1 MAQLEVPKQRS
12 SGSPKKKADYS
23 KEFPS
28 FSSSFS
34 SSTSSS
40 SLDIPIIFSVFYG
53 RPQRGL
59 TSHSTSSTPSHPL
72 KHVSFESKVNASF
85 IEHARKKTEEPRGRI
100 WERRKHR
107 RDCDSIQFKEIATL
121 ASTHQD
127 QILELWGSKHCAVCD
142 NQPATAVLYLPIC
155 CTYDGYYTLADGDRL
170 FWLMLSIAK
179 LVADLDSDVKV
190 RSAIGSN
197 VHMPYIN
204 GLAVPVCSAEDT
216 CRKEANLEVA
226 RFLKAFGFD
235 DTPAP
240 EEAKADDNDY
250 DSEERVRD
258 EQNRSVGPLLHRRS
272 TCSSKFAT
280 DMAMFRD
287 AIEADE
293 WEDDDVT
300 DSGDEAVQSE
310 PPVPSIPGHS
320 PTRMHLHERV
330 PLRYTVLCGQPI
342 LNRSPG
348 ATATEV
354 DAGRLTCLVFTS
366 RWEAGLLE
374 SVANASHDP
383 EPYQMIASFHERF
396 IMASAEFRCCICPKR
411 VLATTLVHCP
421 ISFRRDAENSP
432 CNQPHRQSMIR
443 LLQYTKGKWNYPET
457 KAALGYDGVWHIDDF
472 VVPICHG
479 GSVCEETARIAA
491 AQFIDGI
498 LATGDK
504 RCYTGLMPDTD
515 LLGAFWVENGGKIPK
530 LVVERIGLGLFTD
543 SRSRRSPGAEVI
555 LKNKQAIEAIRRSVK
570 AKRESISS
578 PEGSVAFVPNDNNNI
593 GNDNCPRPPE
603 KSNEELIQDGGKTYT
618 YSLEDEDAMCF
629 AEAEEGGIPTWGGYP
644 LSEESAKLVDAGLH
658 ESALMKP
665 IITMEVLKTLET
677 TKEFIKGR
685 YSLQEGEDEADDE
698 VEEVDSMTDKM
709 NS

>member
-12 SGSPKKKADYS
+12 SRSPKKKTEYS

-34 SSTSSS
+34 SSGSSS

-53 RPQRGL
+53 RPQRV
-59 TSHSTSSTPSHPL
+59 STSQSTSSHPL
-72 KHVSFESKVNASF
+72 KHVSFESKVNSAF

-107 RDCDSIQFKEIATL
+107 RDCDSVQFKEIASL
-121 ASTHQD
+121 ASTHHD
-127 QILELWGSKHCAVCD
+127 QILELWGSKHCAICE
-142 NQPATAVLYLPIC
+142 NRPATAVLYLPIC

-170 FWLMLSIAK
+170 FGLMLSIAK
-179 LVADLDSDVKV
+179 LVAELDSDVKV

-204 GLAVPVCSAEDT
+204 GLAVPVCSAEDN

-226 RFLKAFGFD
+226 KFLRAFGFD
-235 DTPAP
+235 DAP
-240 EEAKADDNDY
+240 VTEESKADDNDY
-250 DSEERVRD
+250 DSEERTKD
-258 EQNRSVGPLLHRRS
+258 EQARPFRPLLKRRS

-293 WEDDDVT
+293 WEDDDVS
-300 DSGDEAVQSE
+300 DSGDEAAPSE

-320 PTRMHLHERV
+320 PTRMYMRERI

-342 LNRSPG
+342 LDPSQG
-348 ATATEV
+348 TTATEI

-396 IMASAEFRCCICPKR
+396 IMAAAEFRCCICPNF

-432 CNQPHRQSMIR
+432 GNHPHRQSMIR

-479 GSVCEETARIAA
+479 GSVCEETARIAVT
-491 AQFIDGI
+491 QFIDGT
-498 LATGDK
+498 LATGAS
-504 RCYTGLMPDTD
+504 RCYPGLSPDTD
-515 LLGAFWVENGGKIPK
+515 LLGAYWVENGGKIPK
-530 LVVERIGLGLFTD
+530 LVVQRIGLGLFTD
-543 SRSRRSPGAEVI
+543 VQSQGGPGAEAI
-555 LKNKQAIEAIRRSVK
+555 LKNNQAIEAIRRSVM
-570 AKRESISS
+570 AKQESLNA
-578 PEGSVAFVPNDNNNI
+578 PEGSGLYVSNHDTDMGSEAS
-593 GNDNCPRPPE
+593 PRLPE
-603 KSNEELIQDGGKTYT
+603 TLNVEIIQDRGKTYT

-644 LSEESAKLVDAGLH
+644 LSEESTKLVDAGLH
-658 ESALMKP
+658 ELALMKP
-665 IITMEVLKTLET
+665 MITMEVLKTLET

-685 YSLQEGEDEADDE
+685 YSLREGEGEVKDDIESADQGE
-698 VEEVDSMTDKM
+698 T
-709 NS
+709 